1 MQMEKRLEEGRLT
14 RRGRGTASGLDK
26 RRAASDGRTSDS
38 RLREETALTG
48 VRFSRFLFARVT
60 GDSEEVRSEG
70 GAQLLSIT
78 ATSTLRWK
86 KGSEQMLE
94 KAAPEKNKRV
104 TFVMEATRT
113 RSAARSWATIPPER
127 RPMGNNG
134 QGNEGNGG
142 GCLTWEMGSMP
153 GQPQREE
160 DEEKA
165 KKGPPSQGSKTLL
178 PSCLEVLTAKCLA
191 LPLAWSRGGFGPEVP
206 GSVWNSGAGGVERLV
221 GLPGTL
227 RTTQPRRW
235 RRAEPPERSD
245 STGKTMIKDCEVV
258 TKSLRHRNWWFIGD

>member
-1 MQMEKRLEEGRLT
+1 MEKRLEEGRLT

-104 TFVMEATRT
+104 TFLTEATRT

-142 GCLTWEMGSMP
+142 GTLGRGFGFVV
-153 GQPQREE
+153 GQQRATED

-227 RTTQPRRW
+227 RTTQGSHGTSKVQPKGT
-235 RRAEPPERSD
+235 D
-245 STGKTMIKDCEVV
+245 
-258 TKSLRHRNWWFIGD
+258 

>member
-1 MQMEKRLEEGRLT
+1 MEKRLEEGRLT

-86 KGSEQMLE
+86 KGSTG
-94 KAAPEKNKRV
+94 KKNKRV
-104 TFVMEATRT
+104 TFLMEATRT

-127 RPMGNNG
+127 RPMGNTG

-142 GCLTWEMGSMP
+142 DK
-153 GQPQREE
+153 QPQREE
-160 DEEKA
+160 EDDEEKA

-191 LPLAWSRGGFGPEVP
+191 LPLAWSR

-245 STGKTMIKDCEVV
+245 STSK
-258 TKSLRHRNWWFIGD
+258 R